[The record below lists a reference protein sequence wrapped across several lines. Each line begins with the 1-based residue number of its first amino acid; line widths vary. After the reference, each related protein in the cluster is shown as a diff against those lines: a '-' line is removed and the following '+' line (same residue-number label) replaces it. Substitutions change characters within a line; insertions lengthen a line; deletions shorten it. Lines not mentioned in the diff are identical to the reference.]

1 MLVWPTMSAFT
12 AATGPINCSITAIP
26 RVSQFIDNINR
37 TIDLCIYFSL
47 FTFSSAVVGFKC
59 PTKVDPNSV
68 AARFWPFP
76 RFPVAG
82 DCHRLI
88 TCVEGHPR
96 LISCGEDKVFDEHT
110 LTCEDPEYASGGCA
124 NYGK

>member
-1 MLVWPTMSAFT
+1 MPVWPTMSAFM
-12 AATGPINCSITAIP
+12 AATGPISYSITAIP
-26 RVSQFIDNINR
+26 RVSYLHIFIVIIYIYSFVQFA
-37 TIDLCIYFSL
+37 
-47 FTFSSAVVGFKC
+47 AVVGFKC

-76 RFPVAG
+76 RFPVQG

>member
-1 MLVWPTMSAFT
+1 MTPAWPTTSAST
-12 AATGPINCSITAIP
+12 DATGRTSCWTTAIP
-26 RVSQFIDNINR
+26 RVSHSATEIEAFID
-37 TIDLCIYFSL
+37 LEL
-47 FTFSSAVVGFKC
+47 ELAAVVGFKC

-76 RFPVAG
+76 RFPVSG

-110 LTCEDPEYASGGCA
+110 LTCEDPEYASGSCA

>member
-1 MLVWPTMSAFT
+1 MQAIS
-12 AATGPINCSITAIP
+12 IRCSIPFPFSFLTVAQCVFTYKFVIT
-26 RVSQFIDNINR
+26 R
-37 TIDLCIYFSL
+37 TIP
-47 FTFSSAVVGFKC
+47 AVVGFKC

-110 LTCEDPEYASGGCA
+110 LTCEDPEYASGSCA